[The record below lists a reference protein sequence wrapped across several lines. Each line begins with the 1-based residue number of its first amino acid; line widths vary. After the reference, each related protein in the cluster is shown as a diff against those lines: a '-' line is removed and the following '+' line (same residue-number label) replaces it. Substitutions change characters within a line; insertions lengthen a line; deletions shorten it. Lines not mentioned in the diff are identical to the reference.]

1 MARGAK
7 QKGDGYE
14 RELAEYFNKMMHG
27 GDKVVTR
34 TPLSGGGIHTGKGDL
49 EGLRYLSVEA
59 KRTERF
65 TPGPAM
71 EQATAAAGDT
81 KIPVVITR
89 RNRVKTGDSWV
100 MLKLDDFIPMYADY
114 IACRETRD
122 QDNLLAHQFY
132 KQLINSKNFKNK
144 LNQFPGD
151 TQADKIK
158 AMIQFAVNKYG
169 KGYVAA
175 QVEDR

>member
-14 RELAEYFNKMMHG
+14 RELAEYFNQMMHG

-100 MLKLDDFIPMYADY
+100 MLKLDDFIPMYEEWSRIKYQGEQVRKTIYEISPTDVPFLSADD
-114 IACRETRD
+114 A
-122 QDNLLAHQFY
+122 
-132 KQLINSKNFKNK
+132 
-144 LNQFPGD
+144 
-151 TQADKIK
+151 
-158 AMIQFAVNKYG
+158 
-169 KGYVAA
+169 
-175 QVEDR
+175 

>member
-1 MARGAK
+1 MAKGAK

-14 RELAEYFNKMMHG
+14 RELAEYFNQMMHA

-100 MLKLDDFIPMYADY
+100 MLKLDDFIPMYEEWARKKYQGEQVKRTIYEISPTDVPFLRADD
-114 IACRETRD
+114 A
-122 QDNLLAHQFY
+122 
-132 KQLINSKNFKNK
+132 
-144 LNQFPGD
+144 
-151 TQADKIK
+151 
-158 AMIQFAVNKYG
+158 
-169 KGYVAA
+169 
-175 QVEDR
+175 

>member
-1 MARGAK
+1 MASPAQR
-7 QKGDGYE
+7 KGNDYE
-14 RELAEYFNKMMHG
+14 RELAEYWNEKMHS

-71 EQATAAAGDT
+71 EQAAAAAGDT

-89 RNRVKTGDSWV
+89 RNRVATGDSWV
-100 MLKLDDFIPMYADY
+100 MLKLDDFIPMYQEW
-114 IACRETRD
+114 CRVKHQGEQIRRTISEISPTD
-122 QDNLLAHQFY
+122 VPFLA
-132 KQLINSKNFKNK
+132 
-144 LNQFPGD
+144 NQ
-151 TQADKIK
+151 K
-158 AMIQFAVNKYG
+158 
-169 KGYVAA
+169 
-175 QVEDR
+175 

>member
-14 RELAEYFNKMMHG
+14 RELADYFNQMMHG

-59 KRTERF
+59 KRTERV

-71 EQATAAAGDT
+71 EQAAAAAGDT

-89 RNRVKTGDSWV
+89 RNRVATGDSWV
-100 MLKLDDFIPMYADY
+100 MLKLDDFIPMYQEW
-114 IACRETRD
+114 CRVKHQGEQIRRTISEISPTD
-122 QDNLLAHQFY
+122 VPFLA
-132 KQLINSKNFKNK
+132 
-144 LNQFPGD
+144 NQ
-151 TQADKIK
+151 K
-158 AMIQFAVNKYG
+158 
-169 KGYVAA
+169 
-175 QVEDR
+175 

>member
-1 MARGAK
+1 MASPAQR
-7 QKGDGYE
+7 KGNDYE
-14 RELAEYFNKMMHG
+14 RELAEYWNEKMHS

-89 RNRVKTGDSWV
+89 RNRVATGDSWV
-100 MLKLDDFIPMYADY
+100 MLKLDDFIPMYQEW
-114 IACRETRD
+114 CRVKHQGEQIRRTISEISPTD
-122 QDNLLAHQFY
+122 VPFLA
-132 KQLINSKNFKNK
+132 
-144 LNQFPGD
+144 NQ
-151 TQADKIK
+151 K
-158 AMIQFAVNKYG
+158 
-169 KGYVAA
+169 
-175 QVEDR
+175 

>member
-1 MARGAK
+1 MAKRAK

-14 RELAEYFNKMMHG
+14 RELAEYFNQMMHG

-81 KIPVVITR
+81 KVPIVITR

-100 MLKLDDFIPMYADY
+100 MLKLDDFIPMYQEW
-114 IACRETRD
+114 CRVKHKGEQIKRTIYEISPTD
-122 QDNLLAHQFY
+122 VPFLA
-132 KQLINSKNFKNK
+132 
-144 LNQFPGD
+144 NQ
-151 TQADKIK
+151 K
-158 AMIQFAVNKYG
+158 
-169 KGYVAA
+169 
-175 QVEDR
+175 

>member
-14 RELAEYFNKMMHG
+14 RELADYFNQMMHG

-71 EQATAAAGDT
+71 EQAAAAAGDT

-89 RNRVKTGDSWV
+89 RNRVATGDSWV
-100 MLKLDDFIPMYADY
+100 MLKLDDFIPMYQEW
-114 IACRETRD
+114 CRVKHQGEQVRRTISEISPTD
-122 QDNLLAHQFY
+122 VPFLA
-132 KQLINSKNFKNK
+132 
-144 LNQFPGD
+144 NQ
-151 TQADKIK
+151 K
-158 AMIQFAVNKYG
+158 
-169 KGYVAA
+169 
-175 QVEDR
+175 

>member
-1 MARGAK
+1 MASPAQR
-7 QKGDGYE
+7 KGNNYE
-14 RELAEYFNKMMHG
+14 RELAEYWNEKMHS

-71 EQATAAAGDT
+71 EQAAAAAGDT

-89 RNRVKTGDSWV
+89 RNRVATGDSWV
-100 MLKLDDFIPMYADY
+100 MLKLDDFIPMYQEW
-114 IACRETRD
+114 CRVKHQGEQVRRTISEISPTD
-122 QDNLLAHQFY
+122 VPFLA
-132 KQLINSKNFKNK
+132 
-144 LNQFPGD
+144 NQ
-151 TQADKIK
+151 K
-158 AMIQFAVNKYG
+158 
-169 KGYVAA
+169 
-175 QVEDR
+175 

>member
-1 MARGAK
+1 MASPAQR
-7 QKGDGYE
+7 KGNDYE
-14 RELAEYFNKMMHG
+14 RELAEYFNQMMHG

-89 RNRVKTGDSWV
+89 RNRVATGDSWV
-100 MLKLDDFIPMYADY
+100 MLKLDDFIPMYQKWCHFLSADD
-114 IACRETRD
+114 A
-122 QDNLLAHQFY
+122 
-132 KQLINSKNFKNK
+132 
-144 LNQFPGD
+144 
-151 TQADKIK
+151 
-158 AMIQFAVNKYG
+158 
-169 KGYVAA
+169 
-175 QVEDR
+175 

>member
-14 RELAEYFNKMMHG
+14 RELADYFNQMMHG

-71 EQATAAAGDT
+71 EQAAAAAGDT

-89 RNRVKTGDSWV
+89 RNRVATGDSWV
-100 MLKLDDFIPMYADY
+100 MLKLDDFIPMYQEW
-114 IACRETRD
+114 CRVKHQGEQIRRTISEISPTD
-122 QDNLLAHQFY
+122 VPFLA
-132 KQLINSKNFKNK
+132 
-144 LNQFPGD
+144 NQ
-151 TQADKIK
+151 K
-158 AMIQFAVNKYG
+158 
-169 KGYVAA
+169 
-175 QVEDR
+175 

>member
-1 MARGAK
+1 MAKRAK

-14 RELAEYFNKMMHG
+14 RELAEYFNQMMHG

-65 TPGPAM
+65 KPGTAM

-89 RNRVKTGDSWV
+89 RNRVATGDSWV
-100 MLKLDDFIPMYADY
+100 MLKLDDFIPMYQEWCRVMSADD
-114 IACRETRD
+114 A
-122 QDNLLAHQFY
+122 
-132 KQLINSKNFKNK
+132 
-144 LNQFPGD
+144 
-151 TQADKIK
+151 
-158 AMIQFAVNKYG
+158 
-169 KGYVAA
+169 
-175 QVEDR
+175 

>member
-1 MARGAK
+1 MAKGAK

-14 RELAEYFNKMMHG
+14 RELAEYFNQMMHG

-71 EQATAAAGDT
+71 EQAAAAAGDT

-89 RNRVKTGDSWV
+89 RNRVATGDSWV
-100 MLKLDDFIPMYADY
+100 MLKLDDFIPMYQEW
-114 IACRETRD
+114 CRVKHQGEQIRRTISEISPTD
-122 QDNLLAHQFY
+122 VPFLA
-132 KQLINSKNFKNK
+132 
-144 LNQFPGD
+144 NQ
-151 TQADKIK
+151 K
-158 AMIQFAVNKYG
+158 
-169 KGYVAA
+169 
-175 QVEDR
+175 